1 MSLSATLWQTNLD
14 LARASLE
21 HPFVQGIGNG
31 DLPPERFAYYVGQ
44 DAFYLEAFARAFSIA
59 AARAPDWDG
68 FRVFHT
74 LIAGVLQELQLHAG
88 YATTWNVD
96 MRTVEPG
103 TATRRYTDFLL
114 ATAWGHDTGLTA
126 VAMSPCMQLYAFLGQ
141 ELARGGIPDHR
152 YADWIRTYS
161 DPQFSMQL
169 VRQLETLV
177 DRYASATP
185 LVQQTYRYAMQCEHD
200 FFQAAWEWRAA

>member
-59 AARAPDWDG
+59 AARAPDWEG
-68 FRVFHT
+68 FRVLHT
-74 LIAGVLQELQLHAG
+74 LIAGVLEELQLHAG
-88 YATTWNVD
+88 YAAAWNVD

-103 TATRRYTDFLL
+103 IATRRYTDFLL
-114 ATAWGHDTGLTA
+114 TTAWGNDTGLTA

-141 ELARGGIPDHR
+141 ELARIGIPDHR
-152 YADWIRTYS
+152 YANWIRTYS
-161 DPQFSMQL
+161 DPQFMQL
-169 VRQLETLV
+169 VHQLQALI

-200 FFQAAWEWRAA
+200 FFQAAWEWRAV